1 MACIHVVLHIVMKQ
15 VLVAI
20 LAIGRGLRCFLKL
33 QQLQNNDVFQRS
45 RNNQR
50 VAFAKRACVKAVA
63 TLKCNVDA
71 LGEMINIFSPFNY
84 IAVS

>member
-20 LAIGRGLRCFLKL
+20 LTIYRGLRRFLKL
-33 QQLQNNDVFQRS
+33 QQLQNNYVFQRS

-50 VAFAKRACVKAVA
+50 VAFSGGDRPQPTKA
-63 TLKCNVDA
+63 LC
-71 LGEMINIFSPFNY
+71 
-84 IAVS
+84 